1 MFRLLVAAA
10 ISLASSVTALAAPS
24 LIWFSS
30 GESLYQVD
38 GTSNTLV
45 RSVAI
50 KSIGHLAADSQG
62 AVWVATQDGVAKL
75 AVDGGTLFPSDLKT
89 LGLASL
95 AIIAVD
101 AYDNSVWMTD
111 SKTLVRLDAQGRK
124 VATLESPIAAVRQM
138 RIGLDE
144 SVWLLGSKQLA
155 HVGAAGAPLAIFDL
169 HPLITA
175 EPKDFIVDDLGGL
188 IWLAGE
194 KELVQVDRASVS
206 HVLNRVNLADTA
218 APFAQPRLGAGG
230 SDQGLY
236 LEFGTPPAHG
246 RSGKPRSQRD
256 SLVFDSAG
264 EALWVTG
271 QAA

>member
-1 MFRLLVAAA
+1 M
-10 ISLASSVTALAAPS
+10 
-24 LIWFSS
+24 
-30 GESLYQVD
+30 D
-38 GTSNTLV
+38 GTSNTLA

-75 AVDGGTLFPSDLKT
+75 AADGGTLFQSDLKT

-101 AYDNSVWMTD
+101 AYDNSVWLTD

-124 VATLESPIAAVRQM
+124 VATLDSPIAAVRQM

-169 HPLITA
+169 HALITA

-194 KELVQVDRASVS
+194 KELVQVDRVFK
-206 HVLNRVNLADTA
+206 R
-218 APFAQPRLGAGG
+218 FACLGTG
-230 SDQGLY
+230 STLPI
-236 LEFGTPPAHG
+236 PPAPSLFNRDWEPCG
-246 RSGKPRSQRD
+246 SSARALWLPMESPDSSCARSIWQ
-256 SLVFDSAG
+256 SLESAG
-264 EALWVTG
+264 LTHSSSIRPARPCG
-271 QAA
+271 